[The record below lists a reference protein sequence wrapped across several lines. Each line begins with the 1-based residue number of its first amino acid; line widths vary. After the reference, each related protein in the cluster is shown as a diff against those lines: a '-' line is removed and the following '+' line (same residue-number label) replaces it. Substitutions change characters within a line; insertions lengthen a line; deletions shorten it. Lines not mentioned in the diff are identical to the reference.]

1 MQETVV
7 DKLYEDNKSLL
18 KFLEEN
24 SEISFQ
30 QDMDNKLKKI
40 LIVCSA
46 SYFEKEI
53 TDLLKKYFIL
63 KTGENNEIVSFL
75 SNKAI
80 NRQYHTY
87 FDWNGNNINKF
98 LGLFG
103 EKFKQQSLEEIQKKE
118 LTPAIKAFL
127 TLGELRNQLVHNNM
141 ATHYIEQTNEEVY
154 DLYKQALRLIL
165 YFQTKFC

>member
-63 KTGENNEIVSFL
+63 KTGENNEIVSF
-75 SNKAI
+75 
-80 NRQYHTY
+80 
-87 FDWNGNNINKF
+87 
-98 LGLFG
+98 
-103 EKFKQQSLEEIQKKE
+103 
-118 LTPAIKAFL
+118 
-127 TLGELRNQLVHNNM
+127 
-141 ATHYIEQTNEEVY
+141 
-154 DLYKQALRLIL
+154 
-165 YFQTKFC
+165 